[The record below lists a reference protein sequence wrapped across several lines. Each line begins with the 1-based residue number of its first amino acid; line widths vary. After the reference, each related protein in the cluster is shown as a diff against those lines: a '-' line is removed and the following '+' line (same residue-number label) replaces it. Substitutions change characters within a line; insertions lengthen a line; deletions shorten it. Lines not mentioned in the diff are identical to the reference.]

1 MRAGHHDGF
10 TTVRTEG
17 AILPRDLL
25 ARIAAG
31 DKDLG
36 GLTPDDY
43 HLSGERL
50 NEATNRAWNRLQGAW
65 AAFRK
70 ETDPLRPEACG
81 DGGALGRGTGA
92 RPVIDPGTSPTRE
105 RWLLPLFQELG
116 YGRLPTAK
124 AREIDGRTYAVSHT
138 WGNVPIHLVGLNV
151 DLDKKAPGVAGAAQ
165 ASPHSLLQEFLNRS
179 DEHLWGFV
187 SNGLKLRILRDNR
200 SLTRQA
206 YVEFDLEAMMTG
218 DAYSDFALL
227 YLLCHQSRV
236 EGERP
241 EECWLEKWSRAAE
254 AQGTRA
260 LDQLRRG
267 VEEAISSLGAG
278 FLAHPANNELRR
290 RFEGGELDKHDYYR
304 DLLRL
309 VYRLLFLFV
318 AEDRGLLFDPAAP
331 PAAKELYTR
340 FYSTARLRRLA
351 ERRRGGRHSDLYQ
364 GLRLVMGKLGEEGGC
379 PQLGLPALGGFL
391 FSEEGPAGLGAL
403 DIENRDLLTAVRGL
417 AFTME
422 GKVRRAVDYR
432 NLGSEELGSVYE
444 ALLELHPEVNVPAR
458 TFALTS
464 GGGSERKTTGS
475 YYTPTSLIQC
485 LLDSAL
491 DPVVDE
497 AVRRVD
503 PAVGRPDPEAAILS
517 LRVCDPACGS
527 GHFLVAAAHR
537 LAKRLAAIRTGD
549 EEPSPEAQRAVL
561 RDVIGH
567 CLYGVDVNP
576 MAVELCK
583 VSLWM
588 EALEP
593 GKPLSFL
600 DHRILCGNSLLGATP
615 ALLAAG
621 IPDEAFQALEGDD
634 KKVVAELRKQN
645 RMQRKGQETL
655 FAGTSPTLD
664 TAPLARTLAEI
675 DRLDDASLAAVRA
688 KEERYQGLSRSEEYR
703 RAKLAA
709 DAWCAAFVCR
719 KTPGSPAITHDVF
732 VRLTRDPQ
740 SVPEALRAEIECLAE
755 EYRFFHWHLAFPE
768 VLTTGMAASTAG
780 DGPGW
785 AGGFDVV
792 LGNPPWERIKL
803 QEQEFFAARNPEIAT
818 AQNAAA
824 RRRMIERLKEDDPAL
839 YGAFLEARRR
849 AEGES
854 HLVRNSGRYPLC
866 GRGDVNTYAV
876 FAENKRTLIGPRGR
890 VGTIVPSGIA
900 TDDTTKFF
908 FQDLMD
914 RRSLVA
920 LYDFENRSKLFPAVD
935 SRMKFC
941 LLTLTGVGAPAAKGA
956 EFAFFCHQTEDLR
969 EEERRF
975 VLSAEDIALLNPNTR
990 TCPVFRTRRDAEIT
1004 KGIYRRVPVLV
1015 CEGPP
1020 EENPWGVSFM
1030 RMFDMANDSH
1040 LFRTR
1045 AELEA
1050 DGWRLE
1056 GNVFV
1061 RGEERGAQREAAEC
1075 EAAHRG
1081 AAGFGAPDGEA
1092 ATVAAGAGS
1101 ELATVGPGG
1110 RVTDGGAVAVGPK
1123 GGAAA
1128 DDEAA
1133 TAGDGRIGGN
1143 RERYLPLYEAKMIHH
1158 FDHRWATYDGL
1169 DTRDM
1174 TATEKAGPAA
1184 VALPRYWVPE
1194 AEVEARLKGRWN
1206 RGWLLGW
1213 RDICRSTDERTVIA
1227 SVVPRVGVGHT
1238 LPLMLVEGPG
1248 PREVCCL
1255 LASLNSLAHDYAAR
1269 QKMGGTHLTF
1279 GYLNQLP
1286 VLPPRAY
1293 SQLAP
1298 WSPSQTIAEWM
1309 LPRVLELVYT
1319 SWEMRP
1325 FTRDCGYD
1333 GPPFAWD
1340 EERRF
1345 QLRCELDA
1353 AFFHLYGI
1361 AREDVEY
1368 IMETFP
1374 IVKRKD
1380 EARWGEY
1387 RTRCVVLES
1396 LDQLSRNITVPTALP
1411 DE

>member
-1 MRAGHHDGF
+1 MRTRHQDGF

-36 GLTPDDY
+36 GLSPDDY

-65 AAFRK
+65 AAFRR
-70 ETDPLRPEACG
+70 ETDALRPEVCSPGAVATSASPG
-81 DGGALGRGTGA
+81 ATSAALGAAAPTAAPGTAAAPAPGG
-92 RPVIDPGTSPTRE
+92 RSSTLDPGTSPTRE

-116 YGRLPTAK
+116 YGRLQTAR
-124 AREIDGRTYAVSHT
+124 AAEIDGRTYAVSHA
-138 WGNVPIHLVGLNV
+138 WVAAGGDGPIQLVPIHLVGLNI
-151 DLDKKAPGVAGAAQ
+151 DLDKRTPGVAGAAQ
-165 ASPHSLLQEFLNRS
+165 AGPHSLLQEYLNRS

-187 SNGLKLRILRDNR
+187 SNGLRLRILRDNR

-206 YVEFDLEAMMTG
+206 YVEFDLEAMMNG
-218 DAYSDFALL
+218 EAYSDFALL

-254 AQGTRA
+254 QQGTRA
-260 LDQLRRG
+260 LDQLRKG
-267 VEEAISSLGAG
+267 VEEAIGSLGAG
-278 FLAHPANNELRR
+278 FLAHPENAELRR
-290 RFEGGELDKHDYYR
+290 RLQEGELSPHDYYR

-318 AEDRGLLFDPAAP
+318 AEDRGLLLDPAASR
-331 PAAKELYTR
+331 AAKDLYNR
-340 FYSTARLRRLA
+340 FYSTVRLRRLA
-351 ERRRGGRHSDLYQ
+351 EQRRGGRHSDLYR
-364 GLRLVMGKLGEEGGC
+364 GLRLVMEKLGQEGGC
-379 PQLGLPALGGFL
+379 PELALPALGGFL
-391 FSEEGPAGLGAL
+391 FSEEGRGATADAGGSGLVAL
-403 DIENRDLLTAVRGL
+403 DIQNRELLAAVRAL
-417 AFTME
+417 AFTTD
-422 GKVRRAVDYR
+422 GRVRRAVDYR

-475 YYTPTSLIQC
+475 YYTPSSLIQC

-497 AVRRVD
+497 AVR
-503 PAVGRPDPEAAILS
+503 GPDPEAALLS
-517 LRVCDPACGS
+517 LRICDPACGS

-537 LAKRLAAIRTGD
+537 LAKRLAAVRTGD
-549 EEPSPEAQRAVL
+549 EEPSPEAQRGAL

-588 EALEP
+588 EAVEP
-593 GKPLSFL
+593 GRPLSFL

-615 ALLAAG
+615 ALLADG
-621 IPDEAFQALEGDD
+621 IPDEAFQVLEGDD
-634 KKVVAELRKQN
+634 KKVVSELKKQN
-645 RMQRKGQETL
+645 RQQRKGQETL
-655 FAGTSPTLD
+655 FAGTSTTID
-664 TAPLARTLAEI
+664 VTELARTLAEI
-675 DRLDDASLAAVRA
+675 DGLDDDSLSAVRA
-688 KEERYQGLSRSEEYR
+688 KEERYRRLGRSEEYR
-703 RAKLAA
+703 HAKLAA

-719 KTPGSPAITHDVF
+719 KVPGTLAVTQDVYT
-732 VRLTRDPQ
+732 RLVRDPRT
-740 SVPEALRAEIECLAE
+740 VPEELRAEIERLAD

-768 VLTTGMAASTAG
+768 VLAPAASDVAPA

-785 AGGFDVV
+785 SGGFDVV

-803 QEQEFFAARNPEIAT
+803 QEQEFFATRHPEIAT

-824 RRRMIERLKEDDPAL
+824 RRRMIDRLRDDDPAL
-839 YGAFLEARRR
+839 HEAFLAARRH

-866 GRGDVNTYAV
+866 GRGDVNTYSI
-876 FAENKRTLIGPRGR
+876 FAETKCSLIGRRGR
-890 VGTIVPSGIA
+890 VGTIVPTGIA
-900 TDDTTKFF
+900 TDDTTKYF
-908 FQDLMD
+908 FQHIVDQHM
-914 RRSLVA
+914 LVS
-920 LYDFENRSKLFPAVD
+920 YFGFKNERFLFPRPVEHTVT
-935 SRMKFC
+935 FG
-941 LLTLTGVGAPAAKGA
+941 LLTLDGNPVPGRVMEFCWNVWTVEEMKDPA
-956 EFAFFCHQTEDLR
+956 
-969 EEERRF
+969 RRIE
-975 VLSAEDIALLNPNTR
+975 LTAEDIALLNPNTR

-1015 CEGPP
+1015 REGPP

-1045 AELEA
+1045 DQLEA
-1050 DGWRLE
+1050 DGWLLE

-1061 RGEERGAQREAAEC
+1061 RGGETAGDDAGPRDAE
-1075 EAAHRG
+1075 
-1081 AAGFGAPDGEA
+1081 
-1092 ATVAAGAGS
+1092 
-1101 ELATVGPGG
+1101 
-1110 RVTDGGAVAVGPK
+1110 
-1123 GGAAA
+1123 GAAA
-1128 DDEAA
+1128 RR
-1133 TAGDGRIGGN
+1133 G
-1143 RERYLPLYEAKMIHH
+1143 ERYLPLYEAKMIHH

-1174 TATEKAGPAA
+1174 TDAEKADPSA

-1194 AEVEARLKGRWN
+1194 AEVEARLRGRWD
-1206 RGWLLGW
+1206 RGWLMGW
-1213 RDICRSTDERTVIA
+1213 RDICRNTDVRTVIA
-1227 SVVPRVGVGHT
+1227 SVVPRVGVGHK
-1238 LPLMLVEGPG
+1238 LPLF
-1248 PREVCCL
+1248 
-1255 LASLNSLAHDYAAR
+1255 ASLGDEPVVCAAFLAGVTSLAFDYVAR
-1269 QKMGGTHLTF
+1269 QKIAGTSMTYF
-1279 GYLNQLP
+1279 YLKQLP
-1286 VLPPRAY
+1286 VLPPAVYREIAR
-1293 SQLAP
+1293 
-1298 WSPSQTIAEWM
+1298 WSPRETVAEWI

-1319 SWEMRP
+1319 SWEMQA
-1325 FTRDCGYD
+1325 FARDCCYD
-1333 GPPFAWD
+1333 GPPFVWD

-1345 QLRCELDA
+1345 ELRCELDA

-1361 AREDVEY
+1361 DREDVEY
-1368 IMETFP
+1368 IMDTFP
-1374 IVKRKD
+1374 IVRRKD
-1380 EARWGEY
+1380 EVRWGEY
-1387 RTRCVVLES
+1387 RTKRVVLEQYDR
-1396 LDQLSRNITVPTALP
+1396 LVE
-1411 DE
+1411 DEGEAE

>member
-1 MRAGHHDGF
+1 MRARRRDGF
-10 TTVRTEG
+10 TTIRTEG

-25 ARIAAG
+25 ARVAAG

-43 HLSGERL
+43 HLSGEKL

-65 AAFRK
+65 AAFRR
-70 ETDPLRPEACG
+70 ETDPLRPEVCG
-81 DGGALGRGTGA
+81 PGGASGAAATGIGAAGRNAAATLASGSTVAAALASAGPSGG
-92 RPVIDPGTSPTRE
+92 RSTSTDPGTSPTRE

-116 YGRLPTAK
+116 YGRLQTAR
-124 AREIDGRTYAVSHT
+124 ARDIDGRTYAVSHAWVT
-138 WGNVPIHLVGLNV
+138 GERDIPIHLVGLNV
-151 DLDKKAPGVAGAAQ
+151 DLDRRAPGVAGAAQ

-187 SNGLKLRILRDNR
+187 SNGLTLRILRDTR

-206 YVEFDLEAMMTG
+206 YVEFDLDAMMTG
-218 DAYSDFALL
+218 EAYADFALL

-241 EECWLEKWSRAAE
+241 EDCWLEKWSRAAE

-267 VEEAISSLGAG
+267 VEEAIASLGAG
-278 FLAHPANNELRR
+278 FLAHPANAELRR
-290 RFEGGELDKHDYYR
+290 RLQDGELSDHDYYR

-318 AEDRGLLFDPAAP
+318 AEDRGLLLDPAV
-331 PAAKELYTR
+331 PAEAKDVYTR

-351 ERRRGGRHSDLYQ
+351 ERRRGGRHPDLYQ
-364 GLRLVMGKLGEEGGC
+364 GLRLVVSKLGEEGGC
-379 PQLGLPALGGFL
+379 PELALPALGGFL
-391 FSEEGPAGLGAL
+391 FSDGNGTNGAARGSL
-403 DIENRDLLTAVRGL
+403 EIANRDLLAAVRGL
-417 AFTME
+417 AFTTD
-422 GKVRRAVDYR
+422 GRVRRAVDYR

-458 TFALTS
+458 TFALSS

-475 YYTPTSLIQC
+475 YYTPGSLIQC

-491 DPVVDE
+491 DPVVGE
-497 AVRRVD
+497 ALRK
-503 PAVGRPDPEAAILS
+503 PDPEAALLA

-549 EEPSPEAQRAVL
+549 EEPSPEAQRTAL

-615 ALLAAG
+615 ALLADG
-621 IPDEAFQALEGDD
+621 IPDEAFKALEGDD
-634 KKVVAELRKQN
+634 KKVVTELRKQN
-645 RMQRKGQETL
+645 RQQRKGQETL
-655 FAGTSPTLD
+655 FVDTSTSVD
-664 TAPLARTLAEI
+664 NVALARTLTDI
-675 DRLDDASLAAVRA
+675 DHLADDSLSAVRA
-688 KEERYQGLSRSEEYR
+688 KEERYQGFSQSAEYR

-719 KTPGSPAITHDVF
+719 KVRGVPAITHDVF
-732 VRLTRDPQ
+732 VRLSRDPE
-740 SVPEALRAEIECLAE
+740 SVPQTLRAKIERLAG

-768 VLTTGMAASTAG
+768 VLTTTTDATTGPD

-785 AGGFDVV
+785 SGGFDVV

-803 QEQEFFAARNPEIAT
+803 QEQEFFATRSPEIAQ

-824 RRRMIERLKEDDPAL
+824 RKRMIKQLMEDDPAL
-839 YGAFLEARRR
+839 HIAYLEALRR

-876 FAENKRTLIGPRGR
+876 FAETKRTLVGPRGR

-908 FQDLMD
+908 FQDLMEA
-914 RRSLVA
+914 RSLVA
-920 LYDFENRSKLFPAVD
+920 LYDFENRAKLFPAVD
-935 SRMKFC
+935 SRMKFS
-941 LLTLTGVGAPAAKGA
+941 LLTLTGRAAPATKGA
-956 EFAFFCHQTEDLR
+956 EFAFFCHQTDDLR
-969 EEERRF
+969 DPERRF

-1004 KGIYRRVPVLV
+1004 KGIYRRVPVLIR
-1015 CEGPP
+1015 EGPP
-1020 EENPWGVSFM
+1020 EENPWGVSFL
-1030 RMFDMANDSH
+1030 RMFDMSNDSH

-1050 DGWRLE
+1050 DGWLLE

-1061 RGEERGAQREAAEC
+1061 RGGETAGHGAGPNEAEDAAES
-1075 EAAHRG
+1075 R
-1081 AAGFGAPDGEA
+1081 
-1092 ATVAAGAGS
+1092 
-1101 ELATVGPGG
+1101 
-1110 RVTDGGAVAVGPK
+1110 
-1123 GGAAA
+1123 
-1128 DDEAA
+1128 
-1133 TAGDGRIGGN
+1133 

-1158 FDHRWATYDGL
+1158 FDPRWATYDGL
-1169 DTRDM
+1169 ETRDM
-1174 TATEKAGPAA
+1174 TPAEKADPSA

-1194 AEVEARLKGRWN
+1194 AEVDARLKGRWD
-1206 RGWLLGW
+1206 RGWLMGW
-1213 RDICRSTDERTVIA
+1213 RDICRNTDVRTVIA
-1227 SVVPRVGVGHT
+1227 SVVPRVGTGDT
-1238 LPLMLVEGPG
+1238 L
-1248 PREVCCL
+1248 L
-1255 LASLNSLAHDYAAR
+1255 LAFPRGALVALVPLLAACLDSMACDYAAR
-1269 QKMGGTHLTF
+1269 QKIGGTHLKYHVF
-1279 GYLNQLP
+1279 RQLA
-1286 VLPPRAY
+1286 VLPPEVY
-1293 SQLAP
+1293 EQPSP
-1298 WSPSQTIAEWM
+1298 WSLNETVAEWM
-1309 LPRVLELVYT
+1309 LARVLELVYT
-1319 SWEMRP
+1319 SWDLEP
-1325 FTRDCGYD
+1325 FARDCGY
-1333 GPPFAWD
+1333 GGSPFSWD

-1345 QLRCELDA
+1345 QLRCEVDA

-1361 AREDVEY
+1361 ERDDVDY
-1368 IMETFP
+1368 IMDTFHVVKQNDETRF
-1374 IVKRKD
+1374 
-1380 EARWGEY
+1380 GEY
-1387 RTRCVVLES
+1387 RTKKGVLGAYSE
-1396 LDQLSRNITVPTALP
+1396 LS
-1411 DE
+1411 